1 MSDQNILNEDQI
13 NENQTPELV
22 SESRNNSPELLP
34 KSRNKSSDLSG
45 TDVRKSPDDTPAPPV
60 EDANEGDTEVRTPAE
75 KDEQDTVSEGDPNE
89 TPEGETFSRSYVEKL
104 RKESAKYRDRAKQV
118 DEITAERDGLA
129 RRLHAA
135 LVASDGRLAD
145 PTDLEFDA
153 AHLEDGQALSQAIG
167 DLIARKPGLRARKI
181 GGDVGAGKRGTPKT
195 REVDLINIIRDM

>member
-1 MSDQNILNEDQI
+1 MSENTTVNEDQL
-13 NENQTPELV
+13 NESQTPELV

-34 KSRNKSSDLSG
+34 KSRNKSSELSD
-45 TDVRKSPDDTPAPPV
+45 TNVRKSPD
-60 EDANEGDTEVRTPAE
+60 EVSPE
-75 KDEQDTVSEGDPNE
+75 DEQETVSEGDSNE

-135 LVASDGRLAD
+135 LVAADGRLAD

-153 AHLEDGQALSQAIG
+153 AHLEDGQALAKAVG
-167 DLIARKPGLRARKI
+167 DLIARKPGLRSRKI
-181 GGDVGAGKRGTPKT
+181 GGDVGAGKRGTPKN
-195 REVDLINIIRDM
+195 REVDLINIIRGM